1 MSYYGVITTLPTIPE
16 ADFTLIGDAIPIED
30 SPGGVG
36 VGCYSA
42 ETRWSS
48 QL

>member
-1 MSYYGVITTLPTIPE
+1 MPYYGIIVTPPDIPE
-16 ADFTLIGDAIPIED
+16 TAFTLVGDAIPIE
-30 SPGGVG
+30 GGPAG
-36 VGCYSA
+36 MVGCYSA

>member
-1 MSYYGVITTLPTIPE
+1 MPYYGIISSLPDIP
-16 ADFTLIGDAIPIED
+16 AATFTLVGDAIPIEG
-30 SPGGVG
+30 SPAGI

>member
-1 MSYYGVITTLPTIPE
+1 MPYYGIIFTLPETIE
-16 ADFTLIGDAIPIED
+16 AKFNIVGYSIPIED
-30 SPGGVG
+30 LPNGD